1 MCDSGIGWLGEIPAD
16 WKVRKIK
23 YLFDIHKRIAGKEG
37 YDVLSVTQ
45 KGLRVKDIESGEG
58 QLADDYSGY
67 QLVYPGDFVMNHMDL
82 LTGWVDCSDLH
93 GVTSPDYRVFRP
105 KSNMALDSRFYRFV
119 FQYCYSGRVFF
130 NLGNGVSGQGRWRLQ
145 TSAFNNFIVP
155 FPPLSG
161 QRRIADYLDEQCAAI
176 DETKKTI
183 EDEVG
188 ALRRLRAATIFKAVT
203 KGLDDGAPMR
213 DSGVEWIGEIPTTW
227 EMVPNHA
234 VFSESREIV
243 GNRSDRYV
251 LLSLTKQGVIKRDM
265 DGGGKFPSSF
275 DSYQVVR
282 AGQMIFCL
290 FDIDETP
297 RTVGLSTLEGMI
309 TGAYDV
315 FDVNER
321 VCDSR
326 YALYYYLIVDEGKH
340 LRPYYRSLRK
350 TLTTTAFRHVKMP
363 LPPID
368 EQRRIADYLDERC
381 AAIDSVIDARA
392 RQLDRLEDYRKALIY
407 AYATGKKEVP
417 ASWETPARRA
427 SWGSSVT

>member
-1 MCDSGIGWLGEIPAD
+1 MVFNKLNPNMARFGYSLYEGITSPEFAIYYPQDPVRIDMRFLVYLIRTPRYVERIKQLTSG
-16 WKVRKIK
+16 V
-23 YLFDIHKRIAGKEG
+23 
-37 YDVLSVTQ
+37 
-45 KGLRVKDIESGEG
+45 GEG
-58 QLADDYSGY
+58 FARLYTDDLFGISIS
-67 QLVYPGDFVMNHMDL
+67 L
-82 LTGWVDCSDLH
+82 
-93 GVTSPDYRVFRP
+93 
-105 KSNMALDSRFYRFV
+105 
-119 FQYCYSGRVFF
+119 
-130 NLGNGVSGQGRWRLQ
+130 
-145 TSAFNNFIVP
+145 
-155 FPPLSG
+155 PPLEE
-161 QRRIADYLDEQCAAI
+161 QRHIADYLDERCSAI
-176 DETKKTI
+176 DEAKKPV
-183 EDEVG
+183 EDEVES
-188 ALRRLRAATIFKAVT
+188 LRRFRKATIFKAAT

-321 VCDSR
+321 ICDSR

-368 EQRRIADYLDERC
+368 DQHRIADYLDERC
-381 AAIDSVIDARA
+381 AAIDSVIDART

-417 ASWETPARRA
+417 AS
-427 SWGSSVT
+427 

>member
-1 MCDSGIGWLGEIPAD
+1 MRDSKVNWLGEIPAS
-16 WKVRKIK
+16 WEARKNK
-23 YLFDIHKRIAGKEG
+23 YLFSILKRIAGKEG

-82 LTGWVDCSDLH
+82 LTGWIDCSDFQ

-105 KSNMALDSRFYRFV
+105 KKNVPLDSRFYRLV
-119 FQYCYSGRVFF
+119 FQYCYSGRVFY

-145 TSAFNNFIVP
+145 APAFNNFIMP
-155 FPPLSG
+155 FPPLSE
-161 QRRIADYLDEQCAAI
+161 QRRIADYLDERCDSI
-176 DETKKTI
+176 DKAEKTI
-183 EDEVG
+183 EGEVG
-188 ALRRLRAATIFKAVT
+188 ALQRLRAATIFKAVT
-203 KGLDDGAPMR
+203 KGLDGDAPMQ
-213 DSGVEWIGEIPTTW
+213 DSGVEWIGEIPVSW
-227 EMVPNHA
+227 KMVPNHA

-243 GNRSDRYV
+243 GDRSEQYV
-251 LLSLTKQGVIKRDM
+251 LLSLTKQGVIERDM

-275 DSYQVVR
+275 DTYQVVHS
-282 AGQMIFCL
+282 GQMIFCL

-321 VCDSR
+321 DCDSR
-326 YALYYYLIVDEGKH
+326 YVLYYYLIVDEGKH

-350 TLTTTAFRHVKMP
+350 TLTTTAFRHVKML

-368 EQRRIADYLDERC
+368 EQHRIADYLDERC
-381 AAIDSVIDARA
+381 ATIDSAIDART
-392 RQLDRLEDYRKALIY
+392 RQLERLEDYRKALIY

-417 ASWETPARRA
+417 AS
-427 SWGSSVT
+427 

>member
-1 MCDSGIGWLGEIPAD
+1 MRL
-16 WKVRKIK
+16 K
-23 YLFDIHKRIAGKEG
+23 YLLNERNLRSSTGSETL
-37 YDVLSVTQ
+37 LSVSVHNGVVPSSELGQRTAQ
-45 KGLRVKDIESGEG
+45 ADSLIGYKIVRSGDMVFNKLNPNMARFGYSLYEGITSPEFAIYYPQDPVRIDMRFLVYLIRTPRYVERIKQLTSGVGEG
-58 QLADDYSGY
+58 FARLYTDDLFGISIS
-67 QLVYPGDFVMNHMDL
+67 L
-82 LTGWVDCSDLH
+82 
-93 GVTSPDYRVFRP
+93 
-105 KSNMALDSRFYRFV
+105 
-119 FQYCYSGRVFF
+119 
-130 NLGNGVSGQGRWRLQ
+130 
-145 TSAFNNFIVP
+145 
-155 FPPLSG
+155 PPLEE
-161 QRRIADYLDEQCAAI
+161 QRHIADYLDERCSAI
-176 DETKKTI
+176 DEAKKPV
-183 EDEVG
+183 EDEVES
-188 ALRRLRAATIFKAVT
+188 LRRFRKATIFKAAT

-321 VCDSR
+321 ICDSR

-368 EQRRIADYLDERC
+368 DQHRIADYLDERC
-381 AAIDSVIDARA
+381 AAIDSVIDART

-417 ASWETPARRA
+417 AS
-427 SWGSSVT
+427 

>member
-1 MCDSGIGWLGEIPAD
+1 MRFFDSGIEWIGEIPAE
-16 WKVRKIK
+16 WQTMRLK
-23 YLFDIHKRIAGKEG
+23 YLLNERNTRTTTGNETL
-37 YDVLSVTQ
+37 LSVSVHYGVVPSNELRQRTMQ
-45 KGLRVKDIESGEG
+45 ADSLVGYKVVDKGDMIFNKLNPN
-58 QLADDYSGY
+58 LARFGYSGY
-67 QLVYPGDFVMNHMDL
+67 G
-82 LTGWVDCSDLH
+82 GI
-93 GVTSPDYRVFRP
+93 TSPDFAVYYP
-105 KSNMALDSRFYRFV
+105 KEPVRIDMRFLVYVIRTPTYV
-119 FQYCYSGRVFF
+119 ERIKQLTSGVGEGFARLYTDELF
-130 NLGNGVSGQGRWRLQ
+130 NISIGL
-145 TSAFNNFIVP
+145 
-155 FPPLSG
+155 PPLQE
-161 QRRIADYLDEQCAAI
+161 QRRIADYLDERCDAI
-176 DETKKTI
+176 DAAKKTI
-183 EDEVG
+183 EDEVA
-188 ALRRLRAATIFKAVT
+188 ALQRLRAATIFKAVT

-368 EQRRIADYLDERC
+368 DQRRIADYLDERC
-381 AAIDSVIDARA
+381 AAIDSVIDART

-417 ASWETPARRA
+417 AS
-427 SWGSSVT
+427 

>member
-1 MCDSGIGWLGEIPAD
+1 MRLFDSGVEWIGEIPAE
-16 WKVRKIK
+16 WQTMRLK
-23 YLFDIHKRIAGKEG
+23 YLLNERNTRTTTGNETL
-37 YDVLSVTQ
+37 LSVSVHYGVVPSNELRQRTMQ
-45 KGLRVKDIESGEG
+45 ADSLIGYKVVDKGDMVFNKLNPN
-58 QLADDYSGY
+58 LARFGYSGY
-67 QLVYPGDFVMNHMDL
+67 G
-82 LTGWVDCSDLH
+82 GI
-93 GVTSPDYRVFRP
+93 TSPDFAVYYP
-105 KSNMALDSRFYRFV
+105 KEPVRIDMRFLVYLIRTPTYV
-119 FQYCYSGRVFF
+119 ERIKQLTSGVGEGFARLYTDELF
-130 NLGNGVSGQGRWRLQ
+130 NISIGL
-145 TSAFNNFIVP
+145 
-155 FPPLSG
+155 PPLQE
-161 QRRIADYLDEQCAAI
+161 QRRIADYLDERCDAI
-176 DETKKTI
+176 DRAKKTI

-188 ALRRLRAATIFKAVT
+188 ALQRLRVATIFKAVT

-381 AAIDSVIDARA
+381 AAIDSVIDART

-417 ASWETPARRA
+417 AS
-427 SWGSSVT
+427 

>member
-1 MCDSGIGWLGEIPAD
+1 MRLFDSGVEWIGEIPAE
-16 WKVRKIK
+16 WQTMRLK
-23 YLFDIHKRIAGKEG
+23 YLLNERNTRTTTGNETL
-37 YDVLSVTQ
+37 LSVSVHYGVVPSNELRQRTMQ
-45 KGLRVKDIESGEG
+45 ADSLIGYKVVDKGDMVFNKLNPN
-58 QLADDYSGY
+58 LARFGYSGY
-67 QLVYPGDFVMNHMDL
+67 G
-82 LTGWVDCSDLH
+82 GI
-93 GVTSPDYRVFRP
+93 TSPDFAVYYP
-105 KSNMALDSRFYRFV
+105 KEPVRIDMRFLVYLIRTPTYV
-119 FQYCYSGRVFF
+119 ERIKQLTSGVGEGFARLYTDELF
-130 NLGNGVSGQGRWRLQ
+130 NISIGL
-145 TSAFNNFIVP
+145 
-155 FPPLSG
+155 PPLQE
-161 QRRIADYLDEQCAAI
+161 QRRIADYLDERCDAI
-176 DETKKTI
+176 DRAKKTI

-188 ALRRLRAATIFKAVT
+188 ALQRLRVATIFKAVT

-368 EQRRIADYLDERC
+368 DQRRIADYLDERC
-381 AAIDSVIDARA
+381 AAIDSVIDART

-417 ASWETPARRA
+417 AS
-427 SWGSSVT
+427 

>member
-1 MCDSGIGWLGEIPAD
+1 MRLFDSGVEWIGEIPAE
-16 WKVRKIK
+16 WQTMRLK
-23 YLFDIHKRIAGKEG
+23 YLLNERNTRTTTGNETL
-37 YDVLSVTQ
+37 LSVSVHYGVVPSNELRQRTMQ
-45 KGLRVKDIESGEG
+45 ADSLVGYKVVDKGDMVFNKLNPN
-58 QLADDYSGY
+58 LARFGYSGY
-67 QLVYPGDFVMNHMDL
+67 G
-82 LTGWVDCSDLH
+82 GI
-93 GVTSPDYRVFRP
+93 TSPDFAVYYP
-105 KSNMALDSRFYRFV
+105 KEPVRIDMRFLVYLIRTPTYV
-119 FQYCYSGRVFF
+119 ERIKQLTSGVGEGFARLYTDELF
-130 NLGNGVSGQGRWRLQ
+130 NISIGL
-145 TSAFNNFIVP
+145 
-155 FPPLSG
+155 PPLQE
-161 QRRIADYLDEQCAAI
+161 QRRIADYLDERCDAI
-176 DETKKTI
+176 DRAKKTI

-188 ALRRLRAATIFKAVT
+188 ALQRLRVATIFKAVT

-368 EQRRIADYLDERC
+368 EQRRIVDYLDERC
-381 AAIDSVIDARA
+381 AAIDSVIDART
-392 RQLDRLEDYRKALIY
+392 RQLDRLEGYRKALIY

-417 ASWETPARRA
+417 AS
-427 SWGSSVT
+427 